1 MSSSDSS
8 SDPSGGFPDLPP
20 NMVYFGPDA
29 NCTLDLCPVEW
40 SVYGYRPSL
49 AANISFIALN
59 ALAGVIHAYL
69 GFRWRQWWFMVC
81 MLVGVVNAIIG
92 YVGRV
97 LLYYNPFSFAA
108 FMLQIICI
116 TTGPVYYCA
125 AIYITL
131 ALSCPEAILIRDLDD
146 RIQYFSPEL
155 SRFKP
160 QLFYYIFIPCDIFS
174 LVLQAAGGALSTTSS
189 GQSDVGVNLAL
200 AGMSFQVFTIVLFCG
215 FFADYMIRYF
225 RSERRNE
232 THAGNWAGQT
242 TRLKLFFG
250 FMALAVLLTLIRC
263 SYRLAELHEGYLAID
278 GLVRNEGLFIGFEGV
293 MVLGSVYC
301 LMIGHPGLVFKQGAK
316 DQTQT
321 PDQNLQ
327 ELQEY
332 PK

>member
-1 MSSSDSS
+1 MI
-8 SDPSGGFPDLPP
+8 F
-20 NMVYFGPDA
+20 
-29 NCTLDLCPVEW
+29 
-40 SVYGYRPSL
+40 
-49 AANISFIALN
+49 
-59 ALAGVIHAYL
+59 
-69 GFRWRQWWFMVC
+69 
-81 MLVGVVNAIIG
+81 
-92 YVGRV
+92 
-97 LLYYNPFSFAA
+97 
-108 FMLQIICI
+108 
-116 TTGPVYYCA
+116 
-125 AIYITL
+125 
-131 ALSCPEAILIRDLDD
+131 DD

-225 RSERRNE
+225 RSERRHE
-232 THAGNWAGQT
+232 THTGNWAGQA

-293 MVLGSVYC
+293 
-301 LMIGHPGLVFKQGAK
+301 
-316 DQTQT
+316 
-321 PDQNLQ
+321 
-327 ELQEY
+327 
-332 PK
+332 